1 MNPRRAALL
10 EHVSAMARELAP
22 GTIAAVASDIA
33 NGREVV
39 PPNARI
45 RLLRERLK
53 ELWASAPDVTAAELS
68 FALLAA
74 KQAAGDQANLQTM
87 SLIWTGPDTDVPV
100 RRNDEAL
107 YEVVASSVE
116 ELLIVSFVVYH
127 VPRVR
132 DGIASAVDR
141 GVDVTLVFERHGS
154 QVEPK
159 EEQFDPVKAMGQLP
173 SGVRIL
179 EWAVDRRPLVNH
191 KLGYIHAKCAVADR
205 RLAVVSSANL
215 TLYGLEAN
223 MELGVLIEGGPV
235 PERIAAQFKGLEAR
249 GELVPVS
256 G

>member
-1 MNPRRAALL
+1 VNSQRALL

-22 GTIAAVASDIA
+22 GTIAALASDIGT
-33 NGREVV
+33 GRESV

-45 RLLRERLK
+45 RVLTERLK
-53 ELWASAPDVTAAELS
+53 ELWASVPEVGGAELS

-74 KQAAGDQANLQTM
+74 KQAAGDQADLQTM
-87 SLIWTGPDTDVPV
+87 SLVWTGPDTDVPV

-107 YEVVASSVE
+107 YEVVASSMQ

-132 DGIASAVDR
+132 DGIANAVER

-154 QVEPK
+154 GVEPK
-159 EEQFDPVKAMGQLP
+159 EERFDPVQAMGQLP
-173 SGVRIL
+173 SSVRIL
-179 EWAVDRRPLVNH
+179 EWPIDRRPVVKH

-205 RLAVVSSANL
+205 RVAVVSSANL

-235 PERIAAQFKGLEAR
+235 PARIAAQFEHLEADAI
-249 GELVPVS
+249 LAPVRV
-256 G
+256 